1 MLFPLFLLQ
10 CMVEMERSKTPAKKT
25 KESALLVWIVCL
37 FSDSVLVK
45 GGMMKEWKGIK
56 RCVGKSR
63 IGNSIP
69 V

>member
-10 CMVEMERSKTPAKKT
+10 CMVEMESKTVAKKKT
-25 KESALLVWIVCL
+25 KEGALLVWIVCL

-45 GGMMKEWKGIK
+45 GGMMKEWKRIEQ
-56 RCVGKSR
+56 CVGKGLTS
-63 IGNSIP
+63 NSIP